1 MWHPLSPSPCRMLW
15 LSSVVWGVQCVTRG
29 PYAEPQSGQLFGSW
43 PSSPRLPG
51 ASLHLPQGGLTA
63 HVRGHFLNVLH
74 MSEATSST
82 YCTCEGPF
90 SERIAHVRG
99 HFLHVSEAIVSTY
112 CTCQRPVPER
122 TTHVNKESA
131 SRELV
136 NKECLRASPHSE
148 LERARGAR
156 ERRRE
161 GEGEGEREREG
172 GGRELANKESALA
185 TCMPPGG

>member
-15 LSSVVWGVQCVTRG
+15 LSSMVWGVQCVTRG
-29 PYAEPQSGQLFGSW
+29 PYAEPKTGQLFGSW
-43 PSSPRLPG
+43 PSPPRLPG
-51 ASLHLPQGGLTA
+51 ASLYLPQGGLTA

-122 TTHVNKESA
+122 TAHVRKKTTLLPLAPAPRSLSLYPSLSLSLYIHIYLSLSVAIAA
-131 SRELV
+131 SGLQ
-136 NKECLRASPHSE
+136 
-148 LERARGAR
+148 
-156 ERRRE
+156 
-161 GEGEGEREREG
+161 GEQPLDHRT
-172 GGRELANKESALA
+172 K
-185 TCMPPGG
+185 